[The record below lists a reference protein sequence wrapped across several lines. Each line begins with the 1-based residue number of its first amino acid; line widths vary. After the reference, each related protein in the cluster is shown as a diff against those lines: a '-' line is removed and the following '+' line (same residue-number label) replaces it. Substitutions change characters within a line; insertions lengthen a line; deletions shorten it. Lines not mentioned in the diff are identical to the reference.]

1 MGKTP
6 MSPSSA
12 TIILIAWLGA
22 VFLLGTCA
30 SLLITPLVIRAA
42 GALRLYD
49 SPDGVRRLH
58 ASPVP
63 RLGGIAVYLATAI
76 VSTGVF
82 FVGTAV
88 FVPGHVV
95 TPDDARMLIGTFIGA
110 SLLFLVGLLD
120 DVRGLPP
127 SAKFIAQV
135 AAALIAYYF
144 GVRLESATLGYGVG
158 VPVGILSAPLVIL
171 WLIGV
176 TNAYNFI
183 DGLNGLAGGIAIVAC
198 ATVAIVGMTLGN
210 IAVLVPA
217 VALGGAMLGFLHF
230 NFPRA
235 RVFLGDSG
243 SMSAGF
249 LLAVLLLKSAEVP
262 GPSVLVVVPILAMFV
277 PLLDVMLAI
286 VRRWLRGVPL
296 SGADARH
303 IHHRLMALGLSQGRT
318 SIFLW
323 GLALAMAAFGLL
335 IALTA
340 PYVATSIAI
349 FGLVGLSILVIYGTN
364 LLSYHELVVAG
375 EVLLTAPSRVRR
387 VISDQILALDLT
399 ARIQNAGGI
408 EEVSSLLSSTA
419 SSFGFLRMEL
429 VLEKPPSHGSD
440 GEAPFTWSWKLEYP
454 LRPAL
459 VDGSAPLYKLAI
471 WCSAEYNVRPYGA
484 ERAAKIIAPGLEQ
497 WLMRASDIGEQSAA
511 SGYRVEGT
519 NGPTVKRRSLAW
531 RRGR

>member
-1 MGKTP
+1 MV
-6 MSPSSA
+6 PSSA
-12 TIILIAWLGA
+12 TIILIAWLSG
-22 VFLLGTCA
+22 VFVLGTCA
-30 SLLITPLVIRAA
+30 SLLLTPLVIRAA

-63 RLGGIAVYLATAI
+63 RLGGIAVYLSTAI

-82 FVGTAV
+82 FIGTTV
-88 FVPGHVV
+88 FVPGYVIAPH
-95 TPDDARMLIGTFIGA
+95 DARMLTGALVGA
-110 SLLFLVGLLD
+110 SLLFLVGLFD

-127 SAKFIAQV
+127 SAKFVAQV
-135 AAALIAYYF
+135 TAAVIAYYF
-144 GVRLESATLGYGVG
+144 GVRLGSVTLGYGAG
-158 VPVGILSAPLVIL
+158 VPVGVLSAPLVIL
-171 WLIGV
+171 WIIGV

-198 ATVAIVGMTLGN
+198 ATAAIVGLTLQN
-210 IAVLVPA
+210 IAVVVPA
-217 VALGGAMLGFLHF
+217 VALGGAMLGFLHY
-230 NFPRA
+230 NFPKA

-249 LLAVLLLKSAEVP
+249 LLAVLLLESVEVP
-262 GPSVLVVVPILAMFV
+262 GPSVLVVVPILALFV

-286 VRRWLRGVPL
+286 IRRWLRGVPL

-303 IHHRLMALGLSQGRT
+303 IHHRLMALGLSQERT

-323 GLALAMAAFGLL
+323 VLALAMAAFGLL

-340 PYVATSIAI
+340 PYVATSIAM

-375 EVLLTAPSRVRR
+375 EVLLTAPGRVRR

-399 ARIQNAGGI
+399 ARIQNARGI
-408 EEVSSLLSSTA
+408 DEVSSLLSSTA
-419 SSFGFLRMEL
+419 SNFGFLRMEL
-429 VLEKPPSHGSD
+429 VPEKPLPHSSE
-440 GEAPFTWSWKLEYP
+440 GEAPPAWAWKLEYP
-454 LRPAL
+454 LRPAIG
-459 VDGSAPLYKLAI
+459 DGSAPDYKLAI
-471 WCSAEYNVRPYGA
+471 WCSAEHNVRPYGA

-497 WLMRASDIGEQSAA
+497 WLLEQASALDQQPAA
-511 SGYRVEGT
+511 SGYGVEGRVGRST
-519 NGPTVKRRSLAW
+519 TRRSIAW
-531 RRGR
+531 RRGD

>member
-1 MGKTP
+1 ML
-6 MSPSSA
+6 PSTG
-12 TIILIAWLGA
+12 TIILIAWLCG
-22 VFLLGTCA
+22 VFLVGACA
-30 SLLITPLVIRAA
+30 SLVIMPVVIRTA

-76 VSTGVF
+76 VSSAVF
-82 FVGTAV
+82 FIGTAA
-88 FVPGHVV
+88 FMPEFAI
-95 TPDDARMLIGTFIGA
+95 TPHDARLLVGVFIGA
-110 SLLFLVGLLD
+110 SFLFLVGLLD

-127 SAKFIAQV
+127 SAKFVAQV
-135 AAALIAYYF
+135 AAAIIAYYF
-144 GVRLESATLGYGVG
+144 GARLENATLGYGVG
-158 VPVGILSAPLVIL
+158 VPVGVLSAPLVIL
-171 WLIGV
+171 WIIAV

-198 ATVAIVGMTLGN
+198 ATVAVVAMTLGN
-210 IAVLVPA
+210 ISVLVPA
-217 VALGGAMLGFLHF
+217 AALGGSMLGFLHY
-230 NFPRA
+230 NFPKA

-249 LLAVLLLKSAEVP
+249 LLSVLLLKAAEVP
-262 GPSVLVVVPILAMFV
+262 GPSVLVVVPVLAMFV
-277 PLLDVMLAI
+277 PLLDVMLAVI
-286 VRRWLRGVPL
+286 RRWLRGVPL

-303 IHHRLMALGLSQGRT
+303 IHHRLLALGLSQERT
-318 SIFLW
+318 SIVLW

-364 LLSYHELVVAG
+364 LLSYDELVVAG

-387 VISDQILALDLT
+387 VISDQILALDLS
-399 ARIQNAGGI
+399 ARIQNARGI
-408 EEVSSLLSSTA
+408 DEISSLLSSTA

-429 VLEKPPSHGSD
+429 VPEKLPSHGSD
-440 GEAPFTWSWKLEYP
+440 TELAPAWAWKLEYP

-459 VDGSAPLYKLAI
+459 GDGSAPVYKLAI
-471 WCSAEYNVRPYGA
+471 WCSAEHSVRPYGA

-497 WLMRASDIGEQSAA
+497 WLLVRASDPGEQSAA
-511 SGYRVEGT
+511 SGYRREGSI
-519 NGPTVKRRSLAW
+519 GPTTKRRSLAW

>member
-1 MGKTP
+1 
-6 MSPSSA
+6 MSPSSS
-12 TIILIAWLGA
+12 TIILISWLGA
-22 VFLLGTCA
+22 VFLIGTCA

-42 GALRLYD
+42 GALGLYD

-76 VSTGVF
+76 VSGGVF
-82 FVGTAV
+82 FIGTAV
-88 FVPGHVV
+88 FVPGHAIR
-95 TPDDARMLIGTFIGA
+95 PDDARILIGTFIGA

-120 DVRGLPP
+120 DIRGLRP
-127 SAKFIAQV
+127 STKFIAQV
-135 AAALIAYYF
+135 TAAIIAYYF

-171 WLIGV
+171 WIIAV
-176 TNAYNFI
+176 TNAYNFV

-198 ATVAIVGMTLGN
+198 ATAATVALTLGN

-243 SMSAGF
+243 SLSAGF
-249 LLAVLLLKSAEVP
+249 LLAVLLLKSAEVR

-277 PLLDVMLAI
+277 PLIDVLLAI
-286 VRRWLRGVPL
+286 IRRWLRGVPL

-303 IHHRLMALGLSQGRT
+303 IHHRLLALGLSQERT
-318 SIFLW
+318 SILLW

-364 LLSYHELVVAG
+364 LLSYDELVVAG
-375 EVLLTAPSRVRR
+375 EVLLSAPSRARR
-387 VISDQILALDLT
+387 VISDQILAVDLT
-399 ARIQNAGGI
+399 ARIQNARGI
-408 EEVSSLLSSTA
+408 DEIASLLSSTA

-429 VLEKPPSHGSD
+429 VPEKPPSQSSD
-440 GEAPFTWSWKLEYP
+440 ADAALPWAWKLEYP

-459 VDGSAPLYKLAI
+459 GEGSAPLYKLAI
-471 WCSAEYNVRPYGA
+471 WCSAEHSVRPYGA

-497 WLMRASDIGEQSAA
+497 WLLVRASDLGEGPPV
-511 SGYRVEGT
+511 SGYDLEGT
-519 NGPTVKRRSLAW
+519 TGHAAKRPRLAW

>member
-1 MGKTP
+1 MV
-6 MSPSSA
+6 PSSD

-63 RLGGIAVYLATAI
+63 RLGGIAVYLAAAI
-76 VSTGVF
+76 VSAGVF
-82 FVGTAV
+82 LIGTAV
-88 FVPGHVV
+88 FLPGYVV

-127 SAKFIAQV
+127 STKFIAQV
-135 AAALIAYYF
+135 AAAIIAYYF
-144 GVRLESATLGYGVG
+144 GVRLENATLGYGVG

-171 WLIGV
+171 WIIAV

-198 ATVAIVGMTLGN
+198 ATVVVVAMTLNN
-210 IAVLVPA
+210 ISVLVPA
-217 VALGGAMLGFLHF
+217 AALGGAMLGFLHY

-277 PLLDVMLAI
+277 PLLDMMLAI

-303 IHHRLMALGLSQGRT
+303 VHHRLMALGLSQERT

-399 ARIQNAGGI
+399 ARIQNARGI
-408 EEVSSLLSSTA
+408 DEVSSLLSSTA

-429 VLEKPPSHGSD
+429 VLEKPPSHNPD
-440 GEAPFTWSWKLEYP
+440 GEAPLAWSWKLEYP

-459 VDGSAPLYKLAI
+459 GEASGPLYKLAI

-497 WLMRASDIGEQSAA
+497 WLLVRASDLGELPAA

-519 NGPTVKRRSLAW
+519 IGPTVKRRALAW
-531 RRGR
+531 RKGR